1 MSQAGE
7 GELMKYLH
15 PMIERLEKD
24 INREVR
30 YIMNGAHV
38 DFPPAALIDP
48 RQPDE
53 PSTLASSEAV
63 GTFGE

>member
-48 RQPDE
+48 R
-53 PSTLASSEAV
+53 
-63 GTFGE
+63 